1 MATPTPR
8 GGRPADYN
16 IRCKI
21 NQTDNSGRIS
31 LGVLLGAS
39 AVLYAILKWRM

>member
-16 IRCKI
+16 IRCVLCKI
-21 NQTDNSGRIS
+21 NQTDNS